1 MKMKTTLLFLLIF
14 NSAFIYAQCPEYQ
27 NYELDEFN
35 QDVDCEIIDYTDLS
49 KDNKVSKGTSRT
61 VLRWS
66 ENYSIK
72 NDNWYNDKYGE
83 NSFSLSLFASLKVC
97 DSDSF
102 ECSKFSNKYHSD
114 VYQQKLW
121 EKYLKMEIEKLP
133 YEFSFIQ
140 FLAENG
146 ETIKV
151 YVSKYGAFS
160 NASDFQIPLKSEKFP
175 RTIITYDWLTTHNV
189 KKIRFVNEQTLDEM
203 DINLPKEKYGM
214 FKNMIECVENYRN
227 KIELKFK

>member
-1 MKMKTTLLFLLIF
+1 MKIRKNILFLLLL
-14 NSAFIYAQCPEYQ
+14 SSLSIYSQCPEYQ

-61 VLRWS
+61 VLNWS

-72 NDNWYNDKYGE
+72 NARWYNNKYGGK
-83 NSFSLSLFASLKVC
+83 SFSLSFFASLKIC

-102 ECSKFSNKYHSD
+102 ECSKFSSKYLSD
-114 VYQQKLW
+114 VYKKDIW
-121 EKYLKMEIEKLP
+121 EKYLRMEIDKLP
-133 YEFSFIQ
+133 YEFSYIH

-146 ETIKV
+146 DNIKI

-160 NASDFQIPLKSEKFP
+160 NAYDFQIPLKSEKFP
-175 RTIITYDWLTTHNV
+175 RTIINYNWLSNHKI
-189 KKIRFVNEQTLDEM
+189 KKVRFVNGQTLDEM
-203 DINLPKEKYGM
+203 DINIPKEKYGM
-214 FKNMIECVENYRN
+214 FQNMIMC
-227 KIELKFK
+227 IEDYKSRIEEKFN